1 MREKLNA
8 TVCEWCMIPLKTRN
22 EREDIRSEVGKP
34 ERNIACRKFLIK
46 GMSNG
51 SG

>member
-1 MREKLNA
+1 MLTLE
-8 TVCEWCMIPLKTRN
+8 TWN